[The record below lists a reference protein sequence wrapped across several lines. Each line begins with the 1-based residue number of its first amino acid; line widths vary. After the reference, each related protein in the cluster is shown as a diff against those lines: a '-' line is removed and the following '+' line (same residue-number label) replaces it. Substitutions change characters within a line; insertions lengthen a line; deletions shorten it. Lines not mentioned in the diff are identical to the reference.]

1 MTPAGQSERHRGRVV
16 RPLPILALLATA
28 LFPSLALAQSLIS
41 EKPSAFVAASSRP
54 AFVPDQLL
62 VKFNSS
68 SSREQMVRAASEM
81 GATFFELTP
90 LGLSEWLL
98 VLVYA
103 IGCTAV
109 VLLADW
115 WLWTFRLPMPRRA
128 RGNRHP
134 K

>member
-1 MTPAGQSERHRGRVV
+1 MTPAVQSERHRGRVV
-16 RPLPILALLATA
+16 HPLLILALLATA

-41 EKPSAFVAASSRP
+41 EKPSTFVAASSRP

-81 GATFFELTP
+81 GATFVELVTP
-90 LGLSEWLL
+90 DGLAKVRFNAAANIVD
-98 VLVYA
+98 VL
-103 IGCTAV
+103 
-109 VLLADW
+109 
-115 WLWTFRLPMPRRA
+115 
-128 RGNRHP
+128 